1 MLLIIFV
8 SSSSSSMSIACSA
21 STPTKGR
28 SSLRRSSR
36 PRCLGHKTEAE
47 TLLGDE
53 PDARA
58 LDDGHDVAAFVDILQ
73 GASRPGLFPGLA
85 AVQYVHLRNVAF
97 GGDFMRNRGVG
108 AVEVPLMEISVD
120 LHVLD
125 LGGRVG
131 LSEPLL
137 AVLGGL
143 FDDAI
148 VEEVHGF
155 EEFRVA
161 NTQLQVEPGALGL
174 LVAVQAEGYLAPRQ
188 LERWVRF
195 LVGVRVQVHVLPSH
209 GVLGWGLEDY
219 IIEFKVGPV
228 LDAHVNV
235 GSIKKSWGWVGFCF
249 LFLGLFIWKGVLN
262 ALSPQ
267 KIPARQKK
275 KRCGWDNCTSTRR
288 GSGKFASLP

>member
-1 MLLIIFV
+1 M
-8 SSSSSSMSIACSA
+8 
-21 STPTKGR
+21 
-28 SSLRRSSR
+28 
-36 PRCLGHKTEAE
+36 
-47 TLLGDE
+47 
-53 PDARA
+53 
-58 LDDGHDVAAFVDILQ
+58 
-73 GASRPGLFPGLA
+73 
-85 AVQYVHLRNVAF
+85 
-97 GGDFMRNRGVG
+97 
-108 AVEVPLMEISVD
+108 
-120 LHVLD
+120 D

-195 LVGVRVQVHVLPSH
+195 LAGVRVQVHVLPSH

-228 LDAHVNV
+228 LDAHVD
-235 GSIKKSWGWVGFCF
+235 SDQI
-249 LFLGLFIWKGVLN
+249 
-262 ALSPQ
+262 
-267 KIPARQKK
+267 
-275 KRCGWDNCTSTRR
+275 
-288 GSGKFASLP
+288 